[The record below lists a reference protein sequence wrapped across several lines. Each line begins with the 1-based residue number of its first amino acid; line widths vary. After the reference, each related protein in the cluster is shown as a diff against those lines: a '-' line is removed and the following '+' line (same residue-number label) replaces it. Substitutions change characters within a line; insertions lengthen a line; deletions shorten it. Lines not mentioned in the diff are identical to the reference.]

1 MRLRHQGI
9 LLVAFPLVFEVLF
22 LVTLGWLLAEAEQ
35 KAEQIEHS
43 RKIMVET
50 DGLIAMAHLCAAS
63 LFQYH
68 TTQSLRARDEYDRT
82 IDEMPVR
89 FARLEK
95 LVADDPIE
103 KRHLDII
110 RPKLQFGINVMREMR
125 AAVDDRESLHE
136 LWKAHHLTKD
146 LFKFLRGL
154 IGSMQQVT
162 IIERTKHP
170 NSPEEL
176 AKDRLVVKQF
186 VVVGVAL
193 NIFLALAAA
202 AMLTRN
208 LTRRVEVLR
217 ENTVRLSEG
226 KKLIEPQRGEDEI
239 AKLDSFFH
247 SMAKRLKEQEELL
260 RASEE
265 RTRSTIQNMLVGL
278 VIIDDDGTID
288 SINKRTEELFE
299 VSEKDIK
306 GERITSL
313 FADAEKMTI
322 DSFLAK
328 ITTEAMGRVSDM
340 TGQRKSGTFPIEVAL
355 TKMQTVE
362 GTKLVLNILDV
373 TERYEVERL
382 KKELLSMVSHDLRT
396 PLTSVHSSLSLL
408 GTGAYGALNDNG
420 KELIENSEAEVDRL
434 IALIG
439 DLLDIARME
448 AGKLDLNYDEKNLTS
463 VIENSVNAVKVLA
476 DMKKVKFKIPDE
488 DFMVTIDGDRIV
500 QVLVNLLSN
509 ALKFSPQDSVIE
521 IGVERKDGNIEV
533 SVSDQGPGIPSEFE
547 SRIFQR
553 FEQAGT
559 SGNGDGFAGTTGD
572 SDSAEDQ
579 SSKQQVPILPSS
591 SPESKRVSQGTG
603 LGLAICRGIVE
614 CHGGVIGAR
623 NNPDGGSTF
632 WFSVPAKPPVETM

>member
-1 MRLRHQGI
+1 M
-9 LLVAFPLVFEVLF
+9 
-22 LVTLGWLLAEAEQ
+22 TLGWLLAEAEA

-68 TTQSLRARDEYDRT
+68 TTQSIKARDEYDKT
-82 IDEMPVR
+82 IDEMPKR
-89 FARLEK
+89 FARLEA
-95 LVADDPIE
+95 LVGNDPVE
-103 KRHLDII
+103 KPHIDNI
-110 RPKLQFGINVMREMR
+110 RPRLALGIKVMREMR
-125 AAVDDRESLHE
+125 AAADDRESLHE
-136 LWKAHHLTKD
+136 VWKVHHLTKD

-154 IGSMQQVT
+154 IGGMQQVT
-162 IIERTKHP
+162 IIERSKHP

-186 VVVGVAL
+186 VVIGVGL

-202 AMLTRN
+202 AFLTRN
-208 LTRRVEVLR
+208 LTRRVEVLT

-226 KKLIEPQRGEDEI
+226 KKLLEPQRGEDEI
-239 AKLDSFFH
+239 ARLDSFFH
-247 SMAKRLKEQEELL
+247 NMAKRLKEQEELL

-278 VIIDDDGTID
+278 VIIHDDGTID

-299 VSEKDIK
+299 VSESEIR

-313 FADAEKMTI
+313 FADTENMTI
-322 DSFLAK
+322 DSFLSK
-328 ITTEAMGRVSDM
+328 ITLEAMGRVSDM
-340 TGQRKSGTFPIEVAL
+340 TGKRKSGTFPIEVAL

-408 GTGAYGALNDNG
+408 GTGAYGKLNDSG
-420 KELIENSEAEVDRL
+420 MELIENSEAEVDRL

-448 AGKLDLNYDEKNLTS
+448 AGKLDLNYDERNLTN
-463 VIENSVNAVKVLA
+463 VIENSVNAVKILA

-509 ALKFSPQDSVIE
+509 ALKFSPQNSVIE
-521 IGVERKDGNIEV
+521 IGVERKDSNVEV
-533 SVSDQGPGIPSEFE
+533 SVSDQGPGIPSEFQN
-547 SRIFQR
+547 RIFQR
-553 FEQAGT
+553 FEQAGKESPGNGGDSAGKRDT
-559 SGNGDGFAGTTGD
+559 DNGDVHSGNEESASINREVPSLSSQPTPDG
-572 SDSAEDQ
+572 
-579 SSKQQVPILPSS
+579 
-591 SPESKRVSQGTG
+591 KRVSQGTG
-603 LGLAICRGIVE
+603 LGLAICRGIIE

-623 NNPDGGSTF
+623 NNPEQGSTF
-632 WFSVPAKPPVETM
+632 WFSVPAKPPAAASE